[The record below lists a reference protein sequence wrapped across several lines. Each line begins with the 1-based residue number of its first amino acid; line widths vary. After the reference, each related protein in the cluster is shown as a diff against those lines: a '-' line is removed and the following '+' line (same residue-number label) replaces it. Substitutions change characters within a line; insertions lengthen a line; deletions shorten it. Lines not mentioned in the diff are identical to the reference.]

1 LNNILKD
8 LKNDQNITSKIKQ
21 RKNESKSCFYPGPH
35 SQKDIIQS
43 GSIYKSEMYQENEM
57 IDNIKKSYLNSKEVN
72 FIDEIM
78 FSDVNRLSNTFLNK
92 DTLKDFLYKGIFD
105 NVYNLYTEKNAN
117 DLLNENFLDNDNI
130 SANINDKIKKKQ
142 KVKNSKKK
150 KTETVQKKS
159 ISDIKKIDS
168 NEEEKETE
176 KEKSQKKLL
185 EQIKSYNKFTNKKSK
200 SFNDLKQLFF
210 NKDVKFF
217 VANNEM
223 IRYCA
228 DLDSENDLYNQEILI
243 KNTVSKVLENI
254 YISLGENDYSRVNHE
269 ELCHS
274 KLKDKKDNK
283 NKSKLNNKLKKN
295 NKKTEKRINKDTIES
310 EKTDTDTEHSNNV
323 HEKYFYN
330 DNRNRNLIEVKEI
343 ERIRKNKTCERKLY
357 GLNKISKFVKTEE
370 IKTNEKIEEE
380 NYQINIANVESAPIV
395 KTRDKSKK
403 KKHRQKYK
411 TNNNKNVT
419 KTKKENEPT
428 NEIKKFPSVIHST
441 HSLPEKKGSFDKK
454 DSSEYK
460 KLSTNVVSKN
470 FNLSIIADKEKS
482 LINDQSKPYLYTNN
496 FNEDLRKNKGYNSS
510 YNKFNNF
517 GSSGTSHQFFNNRN
531 LNYNRYMDES
541 SMVINNY
548 NINFNMNI
556 MNNLNIM
563 QKIEGFYP
571 NFYFQLHNELLD
583 YSNSINEINL
593 MLKDVKVYSIS
604 YVENIIKQV
613 LSIYQLNPR
622 LSNNNRHLWFF
633 RY

>member
-1 LNNILKD
+1 
-8 LKNDQNITSKIKQ
+8 
-21 RKNESKSCFYPGPH
+21 
-35 SQKDIIQS
+35 
-43 GSIYKSEMYQENEM
+43 MYQENEM

-78 FSDVNRLSNTFLNK
+78 FSDVNRLSKTFLYK
-92 DTLKDFLYKGIFD
+92 DTIKDFLYKGIFD

-117 DLLNENFLDNDNI
+117 DLLNENFLDADKI
-130 SANINDKIKKKQ
+130 SPNINDKIKKKQ

-150 KTETVQKKS
+150 KTDTAQKKS
-159 ISDIKKIDS
+159 ITDIKKIDS
-168 NEEEKETE
+168 NEEEKDPD

-185 EQIKSYNKFTNKKSK
+185 EQIQSYNKFTNKKSK

-243 KNTVSKVLENI
+243 KNTVSKVLNNI
-254 YISLGENDYSRVNHE
+254 YISLGESDYSRMKQE
-269 ELCHS
+269 ELGNS

-295 NKKTEKRINKDTIES
+295 NKKTEKKINKETIES

-357 GLNKISKFVKTEE
+357 GINKISKFVKTEE
-370 IKTNEKIEEE
+370 IKAHDKIEQEE
-380 NYQINIANVESAPIV
+380 QEQEDNNHINIANVESAPIV
-395 KTRDKSKK
+395 KTREKSKK

-411 TNNNKNVT
+411 TTNNTNNNKNVT
-419 KTKKENEPT
+419 KIKKENEPT
-428 NEIKKFPSVIHST
+428 NEIKKSPSVILST

-454 DSSEYK
+454 DSSEFK
-460 KLSTNVVSKN
+460 KLSSNVVSKN
-470 FNLSIIADKEKS
+470 FNLSIIADKDKS
-482 LINDQSKPYLYTNN
+482 FNNDLSKAYLYTNN
-496 FNEDLRKNKGYNSS
+496 FNEDFRKNKGYNSS
-510 YNKFNNF
+510 YNKFNSF
-517 GSSGTSHQFFNNRN
+517 GSSGTSHQYFNNRN
-531 LNYNRYMDES
+531 LNYNRYIDES

-548 NINFNMNI
+548 NINFNLNV

-613 LSIYQLNPR
+613 LSIY
-622 LSNNNRHLWFF
+622 HLKKTVK
-633 RY
+633 

>member
-1 LNNILKD
+1 MNNILKD

-395 KTRDKSKK
+395 KTREKSKK

-411 TNNNKNVT
+411 TTNNTNNNKNVT
-419 KTKKENEPT
+419 KIKKENEPT
-428 NEIKKFPSVIHST
+428 NEIKKSPSVILST

-454 DSSEYK
+454 DSSEFK
-460 KLSTNVVSKN
+460 KLSSNVVSKN
-470 FNLSIIADKEKS
+470 FNLSIIADKDKS
-482 LINDQSKPYLYTNN
+482 FNNDLSKAYLYTNN
-496 FNEDLRKNKGYNSS
+496 FNEDFRKNKGYNSS
-510 YNKFNNF
+510 YNKFNSF
-517 GSSGTSHQFFNNRN
+517 GSSGTSHQYFNNRN
-531 LNYNRYMDES
+531 LNYNRYIDES

-548 NINFNMNI
+548 NINFNLNV

-613 LSIYQLNPR
+613 LSIY
-622 LSNNNRHLWFF
+622 HLKKTVK
-633 RY
+633 